1 VDDDDDGMRTIA
13 GWDAELAEL
22 ERADTVGDAGG
33 GRDGELEQVV
43 EGSVPGV
50 KSGDGESAE

>member
-1 VDDDDDGMRTIA
+1 MRTIA

-22 ERADTVGDAGG
+22 ERAGTVGDAGG